1 MHESPNYKL
10 DKSRRARDAMAFF
23 DRWIATDDPAQR
35 TRMLDEL
42 ALADGSLHERV
53 CSLIEAEQAL
63 DAAGFMAG
71 PALMEIEASPAGAT
85 ALDLA
90 GERIGAWRVLRLLGQ
105 GGMGEVWLADRN
117 DGAYR
122 GHAAIKLLRGAAADS
137 AAQRRFLREGQI
149 LARLEH
155 PRIARLIDAGARA
168 DGRRYL
174 ILDYVDGQRIDAWAD
189 QHRLN
194 VDARLRLFLQ
204 VCDAVAYAHANL
216 IVHRDLKPSNVLV
229 QDDGQA
235 RLLDFGVAKLL
246 EDEQGV
252 GETTALTLADGVA
265 LTPEYAAPEQIENGP
280 VTVATDVYALG
291 VLLYLLLAG
300 HRPYGENASTPAQ
313 WARVI
318 VEHEPRR
325 LSLATGDRSE
335 DAITR
340 AHSRASTPDELR
352 RSLRGDL
359 ETIVARA
366 LKKKPT
372 ERYASVAAFAEDV
385 QRYLDHRPI
394 LARPDT
400 FAYRTRKFVR
410 RHRIGVAVSIL
421 AACAIVAG
429 TIGIAWQAQIAR
441 HEAMRSGR
449 SRDFLVNL
457 IRDAN
462 PFSASRGNQGQT
474 GDLLKA
480 ALDRVERDFSDAP
493 DIQADLRNVIA
504 HALRQ
509 VGENAKSESIL
520 KGNVDALRHLYG
532 DASPKVGSAL
542 VELGYVRRET
552 GDIAGARKAFVEA
565 DALLRNAGPEFRADR
580 IELLVALARL
590 DNQEGDHVHALE
602 LHRLVLR
609 DREAAQGPNG
619 PDIATDLMNIATDDG
634 ALERYAEAE
643 TLAKRADD
651 LLVQALGPDHARRI
665 YVQNTLGLAQ
675 VFAGHTADGVATL
688 SDSLKRAR
696 ATLPA
701 DAPMLGIVLTSVGT
715 ARYEAGDT
723 AGAVQALTEAHAIM
737 VKAKHP
743 MRGQVTLML
752 GRAQLGER
760 QPDALATLHDSLA
773 ELAGPAGA
781 DGRIS
786 LAQAAYG
793 VALARS
799 GNLGEGE
806 TAALKA
812 RTDLMAGAGAGSVT
826 LAEIDRLLAD
836 IEEMR
841 GDALQAHRFRA
852 EALDVY
858 QRVYGIE
865 HPRTRE
871 MVAVLAA
878 TPEGGPER

>member
-1 MHESPNYKL
+1 MV
-10 DKSRRARDAMAFF
+10 FF
-23 DRWIATDDPAQR
+23 ERWIATDDATLR
-35 TRMLDEL
+35 ARMLDEL
-42 ALADGSLHERV
+42 AREDGRVHERV
-53 CSLIEAEQAL
+53 RALIDADQAL

-71 PALMEIEASPAGAT
+71 AALMDVEVAPHGIPGH
-85 ALDLA
+85 DLA
-90 GERIGAWRVLRLLGQ
+90 GEHIGAWRVLRLLGQ
-105 GGMGEVWLADRN
+105 GGMGEVWLADRS

-122 GHAAIKLLRGAAADS
+122 GHAAIKLLRGAAEDS

-155 PRIARLIDAGARA
+155 PRIARLLDAGARA

-174 ILDYVDGQRIDAWAD
+174 VLDYVDGQRIDAWAD
-189 QHRLN
+189 QHRLS

-229 QDDGQA
+229 QADGQA

-252 GETTALTLADGVA
+252 ADTTALTLADGVA
-265 LTPEYAAPEQIENGP
+265 LTPEYAAPEQIENAA

-291 VLLYLLLAG
+291 VLLYVLLAG

-318 VEHEPRR
+318 VENEPRR
-325 LSLATGDRSE
+325 LSLATGDRGE
-335 DAITR
+335 DAIAR
-340 AHSRASTPDELR
+340 ARRRASTPDELR
-352 RSLRGDL
+352 RTLRGDL
-359 ETIVARA
+359 ETIVAKA
-366 LKKKPT
+366 LKKKPA
-372 ERYASVAAFAEDV
+372 ERYASVPAFSDDV

-410 RHRIGVAVSIL
+410 RHRAGVGVSIL
-421 AACAIVAG
+421 ATCAIVAG
-429 TIGIAWQAQIAR
+429 IVGVAWQAHIAR
-441 HEAMRSGR
+441 HEAMRSER

-457 IRDAN
+457 IKDAN
-462 PFSASRGNQGQT
+462 PFSASRGTQGQS

-520 KGNVDALRHLYG
+520 KDNVDALRRLYG

-552 GDIAGARKAFVEA
+552 GNVAGARKAFIEA
-565 DALLRNAGPEFRADR
+565 DSLLRNAGPGFRTDR

-590 DNQEGDHVHALE
+590 DNQEGDHAHALE
-602 LHRLVLR
+602 LHRIVLR
-609 DREAAQGPNG
+609 EREAAQGPDG
-619 PDIATDLMNIATDDG
+619 PDIATDLMNVATDDG

-651 LLVQALGPDHARRI
+651 LLVHALGPDHARRI

-675 VFAGHTADGVATL
+675 AFAGHPADGVATL

-701 DAPMLGIVLTSVGT
+701 DAPMLGIVLTSLGA
-715 ARYEAGDT
+715 ARYEGGDMP
-723 AGAVQALTEAHAIM
+723 GAIESLTEAHAIM
-737 VKAKHP
+737 AKAKHP
-743 MRGQVTLML
+743 MRGQVTLLL
-752 GRAQLGER
+752 GRAQLAEKM
-760 QPDALATLHDSLA
+760 PDAAATLHDSLA

-781 DGRIS
+781 DGRLA

-793 VALARS
+793 AALARGGS
-799 GNLGEGE
+799 AGEGE

-812 RTDLMAGAGAGSVT
+812 RTDLMAGASADSVN
-826 LAEIDRLLAD
+826 LAAIDRLVAD
-836 IEEMR
+836 IEDIK
-841 GDALQAHRFRA
+841 GDAAQARQFRE
-852 EALDVY
+852 EALGVY
-858 QRVYGIE
+858 RRVYGAD
-865 HPRTRE
+865 HPRTRA
-871 MVAVLAA
+871 MSAA
-878 TPEGGPER
+878 ITTVPVSPTH

>member
-1 MHESPNYKL
+1 MHESPIQEP
-10 DKSRRARDAMAFF
+10 DKSRCAREAMAFF
-23 DRWIATDDPAQR
+23 DQWIATEDTAQR
-35 TRMLDEL
+35 ARMLEEL
-42 ALADGSLHERV
+42 ALADSLLHERV
-53 CSLIEAEQAL
+53 LSLIEADRAL

-71 PALMEIEASPAGAT
+71 PALMDIEAAPNAAT
-85 ALDLA
+85 GHDLV
-90 GERIGAWRVLRLLGQ
+90 GERIGAWRVLSLLGQ
-105 GGMGEVWLADRN
+105 GGMGEVWLADRD

-229 QDDGQA
+229 QADGQV

-246 EDEQGV
+246 EDEPGT

-300 HRPYGENASTPAQ
+300 DRPYGENASTPAQ

-318 VEHEPRR
+318 VENEPQR
-325 LSLATGDRSE
+325 LSMATGERSE

-340 AHSRASTPDELR
+340 ARSRASTPDELR
-352 RSLRGDL
+352 RALRGDL
-359 ETIVARA
+359 DTIVARA
-366 LKKKPT
+366 LKKKSA
-372 ERYASVAAFAEDV
+372 ERYASVPAFADDV

-400 FAYRTRKFVR
+400 FAYRTRKFVQ
-410 RHRIGVAVSIL
+410 RHRAGVAVSTL
-421 AACAIVAG
+421 AVCAIVAG
-429 TIGIAWQAQIAR
+429 TAAIAWQAHIAR
-441 HEAMRSGR
+441 YEAMRSGR

-462 PFSASRGNQGQT
+462 PFSASRGSQGQT
-474 GDLLKA
+474 GDLLQA
-480 ALDRVERDFSDAP
+480 ALDRVDRDFSDAP

-520 KGNVDALRHLYG
+520 KNNVDALRHLYG

-552 GDIAGARKAFVEA
+552 GDIDGARKAFVEA
-565 DALLRNAGPEFRADR
+565 DSLLRNAGPEFRNDR

-602 LHRLVLR
+602 LHQVVLR
-609 DREAAQGPNG
+609 EREAAQGPNG
-619 PDIATDLMNIATDDG
+619 PDIATDLMNVATDEG

-651 LLVQALGPDHARRI
+651 LLVQSLGPDHARRI

-675 VFAGHTADGVATL
+675 VFAGHTADGIATL
-688 SDSLKRAR
+688 SDSLKRVR

-701 DAPMLGIVLTSVGT
+701 DAPILGIVLTSLGT

-723 AGAVQALTEAHAIM
+723 KAAIAALTEARTIM

-743 MRGQVTLML
+743 MRGQVALML
-752 GRAQLGER
+752 GRAQLAER
-760 QPDALATLHDSLA
+760 QPDALATLHDSLG
-773 ELAGPAGA
+773 ELTGPAGA
-781 DGRIS
+781 DGRLA

-793 VALARS
+793 AALASS
-799 GNLGEGE
+799 GEPSEG
-806 TAALKA
+806 AALALKA
-812 RTDLMAGAGAGSVT
+812 RTGLMAGPNRGSVSV
-826 LAEIDRLLAD
+826 AEIDRLLAD
-836 IEEMR
+836 IEDVR
-841 GDALQAHRFRA
+841 GDAVQAQRFRA

-858 QRVYGIE
+858 RRVYGVD

-871 MVAVLAA
+871 IAAALAVTAA
-878 TPEGGPER
+878 VNLTR